1 MNDTLA
7 VFEKDG
13 FTTRT
18 ITDEDGE
25 IWFVPRTWLRFL
37 VIPKALLI
45 KSIIFS
51 GISLKYGGGINE
63 LWSGLKTVLNRNGR
77 CYA

>member
-37 VIPKALLI
+37 VIPKAL
-45 KSIIFS
+45 
-51 GISLKYGGGINE
+51 
-63 LWSGLKTVLNRNGR
+63 
-77 CYA
+77 